1 MAEGIVYLDVDDE
14 ITSAASRIRSAA
26 GTKVALVIPFGSRI
40 ATSRINFRLLS
51 REALVSNR
59 RLSVIA
65 GDPASRALAAS
76 AGLPVFATI
85 AEYEAALAGPK
96 PAVDDDPGV
105 VGAEAGEAPD
115 AEVPAAAVKP
125 PRSKR
130 ARGAASGAATTGGAA
145 AAGGAAAGVAA
156 SGSPEGAAVPTPAA
170 AVTGFGDET
179 RPVAVPTRPR
189 APVDREP
196 ETGPRA
202 ARAPATGEG
211 GRLVGTPVLV
221 TVAAIAL
228 AVIVVGVAAYLLLP
242 SATIAVTPRQDPI
255 GPIALTIS
263 ADPAAT
269 AVDPANSVIPANHLD
284 VPVEASQTFTTTGR
298 HVEQSPASGSV
309 TFSNYDPTASNTIQ
323 AGSIVSTEGGIRF
336 RTQTTVTVPAGTF
349 VLPAVIPSRRSVSI
363 EAVKDGPDGNVPA
376 NAIRVVPPGENPE
389 FLKVNNS
396 DPTSG
401 GTRTETPEVSK
412 TEVDKA
418 VAALQKTLQAN
429 LTAAIAAGAG
439 APPGTR
445 LFPTTADLGTPTF
458 DVDPT
463 TVVGQ
468 AVDTFDLRISTTG
481 SVIAVDPAPVRVI
494 AEAHIRAKVAP
505 DHQLVDD
512 SIQMDVDDGSV
523 GEDGQV
529 TFQGTARAMQVVVID
544 AGKLRG
550 LVKGKTAAEAES
562 ALAPYGAAR
571 VSLWPAWVTTV
582 TGVDARL
589 SISVASQA
597 ASPGSGASASPGTS
611 ASPGA
616 SGSAAP

>member
-1 MAEGIVYLDVDDE
+1 MAEGIVYLDADDE
-14 ITSAASRIRSAA
+14 ITSAASRIRTAA
-26 GTKVALVIPFGSRI
+26 GTKVAIVIPYGSRI

-96 PAVDDDPGV
+96 PAVDDDPII
-105 VGAEAGEAPD
+105 VGAEAPETPD
-115 AEVPAAAVKP
+115 AEVRAAPVKP

-130 ARGAASGAATTGGAA
+130 ARGAATGAAATGAATTGTAAAAGAA
-145 AAGGAAAGVAA
+145 AAGVTATRSA
-156 SGSPEGAAVPTPAA
+156 EGASAPTPAA
-170 AVTGFGDET
+170 DDTGFADET
-179 RPVAVPTRPR
+179 RPIAIPTRPR
-189 APVDREP
+189 APLDHEP
-196 ETGPRA
+196 ETGPTDARMLA
-202 ARAPATGEG
+202 AGEG
-211 GRLVGTPVLV
+211 GRRVGTPALV
-221 TVAAIAL
+221 TLAAIAL

-263 ADPAAT
+263 ADPSAT

-298 HVEQSPASGSV
+298 HVEQAPASGSV

-336 RTQTTVTVPAGTF
+336 RTQATVTVPAGTF
-349 VLPAVIPSRRSVSI
+349 VLPSVIPSRRSVSI

-376 NAIRVVPPGENPE
+376 NAIRIVPPVENPE
-389 FLKVNNS
+389 FLKVNNP

-412 TEVDKA
+412 PEVDKA

-429 LTAAIAAGAG
+429 LTAAVEAGAG

-458 DVDPT
+458 DVDPMT
-463 TVVGQ
+463 LVGQ
-468 AVDTFDLRISTTG
+468 ALETFDLRISTTG
-481 SVIAVDPAPVRVI
+481 SVISVDPAPVRVI
-494 AEAHIRAKVAP
+494 AEAQIRAKVAP
-505 DHQLVDD
+505 DHELVTD

-529 TFQGTARAMQVVVID
+529 TFQGTARAMQVIVVD
-544 AGKLRG
+544 AGKVRG
-550 LVKGKTAAEAES
+550 LVKGKTAAEAEA

-597 ASPGSGASASPGTS
+597 GNPGSGASTSPD
-611 ASPGA
+611 A
-616 SGSAAP
+616 SGSTGP